1 MAPSES
7 AAQTPT
13 QVLPRGPGVLRFA
26 VAGFCN
32 ALSTGFF
39 YPFSLLFYVSLSGEE
54 LRTVGTVLTVT
65 ALAALPSLL
74 LVGRVVDRVGPRPVL
89 IASLVV
95 RAGCFV
101 SFVTFGGAAALAVG
115 TLALAVSTRAEQTAT
130 PLVALQLA
138 PEGQSSRWLAL
149 SRVVFNAGMG
159 VGALIAGIFIVDSA
173 SGFALLGIAN
183 AVGILCTAALY
194 AVVPRTPRPAHSA
207 ARVRI
212 KARPWR
218 DHKFLLI
225 AVVNA
230 LLLVSALAVESGMPV
245 YVLQELAMPT
255 WTVGMLFAVNTG
267 VLTALQLPVSRVLDR
282 HPPVRVLAFGGLTYL
297 SLYAALLAAARTD
310 GTVRMLLLVLGMV
323 VYTLG
328 ELAVTQAALVLLTG
342 LPPDSRKGA
351 YLGFNQ
357 IFVGASTAVAPLLVT
372 YSLAGNPPVLW
383 WSLAG
388 VSVVSTAVLLGTE
401 RRFGRGASEG
411 VAGDTP

>member
-74 LVGRVVDRVGPRPVL
+74 LVGRIVDRVGPRPVL

-282 HPPVRVLAFGGLTYL
+282 PPPGPRPRLRRPHLPLPVRRPPRRRADRRHRADAPARAGHGGVHPRANWPSPRPPWSCSPVCPRTP
-297 SLYAALLAAARTD
+297 ARAPT
-310 GTVRMLLLVLGMV
+310 
-323 VYTLG
+323 
-328 ELAVTQAALVLLTG
+328 
-342 LPPDSRKGA
+342 S
-351 YLGFNQ
+351 
-357 IFVGASTAVAPLLVT
+357 ASTRSSWAPPRRW
-372 YSLAGNPPVLW
+372 PPCW
-383 WSLAG
+383 
-388 VSVVSTAVLLGTE
+388 
-401 RRFGRGASEG
+401 
-411 VAGDTP
+411 

>member
-74 LVGRVVDRVGPRPVL
+74 LVGRIVDRVGPRPVL

-149 SRVVFNAGMG
+149 SRW
-159 VGALIAGIFIVDSA
+159 S
-173 SGFALLGIAN
+173 
-183 AVGILCTAALY
+183 
-194 AVVPRTPRPAHSA
+194 
-207 ARVRI
+207 
-212 KARPWR
+212 
-218 DHKFLLI
+218 
-225 AVVNA
+225 
-230 LLLVSALAVESGMPV
+230 
-245 YVLQELAMPT
+245 
-255 WTVGMLFAVNTG
+255 
-267 VLTALQLPVSRVLDR
+267 
-282 HPPVRVLAFGGLTYL
+282 
-297 SLYAALLAAARTD
+297 
-310 GTVRMLLLVLGMV
+310 
-323 VYTLG
+323 
-328 ELAVTQAALVLLTG
+328 
-342 LPPDSRKGA
+342 
-351 YLGFNQ
+351 
-357 IFVGASTAVAPLLVT
+357 STA
-372 YSLAGNPPVLW
+372 W
-383 WSLAG
+383 
-388 VSVVSTAVLLGTE
+388 VSG
-401 RRFGRGASEG
+401 
-411 VAGDTP
+411 P